1 MPRPA
6 SKKNTAKPVVKSTK
20 VSTGS
25 AAEKVL
31 EKALKQLDAQSGKLK
46 IARDKLRQKRASVAK
61 KATAA
66 STAALDKAY
75 TAVTTHSVSLSE
87 LTNSVRLAKADV
99 RIESVLKKTQNAQEV
114 AQLKL
119 EKAAL
124 AMAAK
129 SASDL
134 KAAVEKFEQRW
145 LKQREQ
151 ENTKKLKLVTA
162 RSRTKVKA
170 VEKKA
175 ITEASAIR
183 KRAKSLSTKPV
194 AKLGRPG
201 RPAGAVVK
209 TETKSTAPKRRGR
222 PAKVVEKTA
231 VSTEPKRR
239 GRPAKVVGKVAASAE
254 PKRRGRPAKV
264 VVKAAAS
271 TEPKRRGRPPKVV
284 ASPAKK
290 AATTT
295 SADAPAR
302 RGRPPKAKTTSK
314 AKPSVKKSTVASKA
328 GAPKRRGR
336 PPKAANA

>member
-6 SKKNTAKPVVKSTK
+6 TKKKPAKTVVKSTK
-20 VSTGS
+20 PGAGS

-75 TAVTTHSVSLSE
+75 TAVTTHSVSLAE
-87 LTNSVRLAKADV
+87 LTNSVRLAKAEV
-99 RIESVLKKTQNAQEV
+99 RIESVLKKTQDAQEA

-124 AMAAK
+124 TMAAK

-134 KAAVEKFEQRW
+134 KTAVEKFEQRW

-151 ENTKKLKLVTA
+151 ANARKLKLVTA
-162 RSRTKVKA
+162 RSRTKIKT

-175 ITEASAIR
+175 TTEASAIR
-183 KRAKSLSTKPV
+183 KRAKKLSAKPV
-194 AKLGRPG
+194 AKQGRPG
-201 RPAGAVVK
+201 RPAGSVVK
-209 TETKSTAPKRRGR
+209 TATTSAAPKRRGR
-222 PAKVVEKTA
+222 PAKVV
-231 VSTEPKRR
+231 
-239 GRPAKVVGKVAASAE
+239 AKAAASAE
-254 PKRRGRPAKV
+254 PKRRGRPP
-264 VVKAAAS
+264 KA
-271 TEPKRRGRPPKVV
+271 V

-290 AATTT
+290 AATTK
-295 SADAPAR
+295 SADAPKR
-302 RGRPPKAKTTSK
+302 RGRPPKAKTASK
-314 AKPSVKKSTVASKA
+314 AKVSVKKTPVASKA

-336 PPKAANA
+336 PP

>member
-6 SKKNTAKPVVKSTK
+6 TKKKPAKTVVKSTK
-20 VSTGS
+20 PSAGS

-46 IARDKLRQKRASVAK
+46 IARDKLRQKRAGVAK

-75 TAVTTHSVSLSE
+75 AAVTTHSVSLSE
-87 LTNSVRLAKADV
+87 LTNSVRLAKAEV
-99 RIESVLKKTQNAQEV
+99 RIESVLKKTQDAQEA

-119 EKAAL
+119 EKAGL
-124 AMAAK
+124 TMAAK

-151 ENTKKLKLVTA
+151 ANARKLKLVAA
-162 RSRTKVKA
+162 RSRTKIKA

-175 ITEASAIR
+175 TTEASAIR
-183 KRAKSLSTKPV
+183 KRAKKLSAKPV
-194 AKLGRPG
+194 AKQGRPG
-201 RPAGAVVK
+201 RPAGSVVK
-209 TETKSTAPKRRGR
+209 TAKTSAAPKRRGR
-222 PAKVVEKTA
+222 PAKVV
-231 VSTEPKRR
+231 
-239 GRPAKVVGKVAASAE
+239 AKAAASAE
-254 PKRRGRPAKV
+254 PKRRGRPP
-264 VVKAAAS
+264 KA
-271 TEPKRRGRPPKVV
+271 V

-290 AATTT
+290 AATAK
-295 SADAPAR
+295 SADAPKR
-302 RGRPPKAKTTSK
+302 RGRPPKAQTASK
-314 AKPSVKKSTVASKA
+314 AKASVKKTPAASKA

-336 PPKAANA
+336 PPKTAKA